1 MVKFILKA
9 VFLTIGYAIGL
20 PLTIAGIAGGSI
32 LMLVVGL
39 VFCGL
44 PFGIAFYAR
53 GKKNED
59 NEAVAVYN
67 VNSDGSYYRVGGWKK
82 FALALLGLVCGLVAT
97 PVYIIYCIV
106 KAVKLRP
113 RKDYVAGSNSKGPQ
127 DKPLIKCSEAMY
139 NAYCKKLGDVVPE
152 LKKNAPVLIMA
163 SMVTKS
169 AMDTFFNEYPQNMN
183 EVKTKIPNTSDAFYV
198 AVMER
203 NARKQ
208 FLANY
213 PNNVQAV
220 KKNYPNVSEGSIIT
234 VITANMSDKEKEKML
249 KKYAKLG

>member
-20 PLTIAGIAGGSI
+20 PLPIVGITGGNI
-32 LMLVVGL
+32 LILIVGL
-39 VFCGL
+39 LCCGL

-59 NEAVAVYN
+59 SEAVAVYN

-106 KAVKLRP
+106 KAVQLRP
-113 RKDYVAGSNSKGPQ
+113 RKDYVAGEGSRGPK
-127 DKPLIKCSEAMY
+127 DKPLIKCSQAMY
-139 NAYCKKLGDVVPE
+139 DSYSQKLGDVIPE
-152 LKKNAPVLIMA
+152 LKKNAPVLLMMSMA
-163 SMVTKS
+163 TKS
-169 AMDTFFNEYPQNMN
+169 DMDRFFKEYPQNMN
-183 EVKTKIPNTSDAFYV
+183 EVKTKISATSDAFCV
-198 AVMER
+198 AVMEP

-220 KKNYPNVSEGSIIT
+220 KKNYPNVSDGLIIWT
-234 VITANMSDKEKEKML
+234 ITSNMSDKEKEKKL
-249 KKYAKLG
+249 KKLNSK